1 MTGYLA
7 LAIAIASEVIATTS
21 LKVSS
26 GFTRLIPSIIVVVGY
41 GASFF
46 FSAISLKTLP
56 LGFTYAVWSGAG
68 TVGVIIIG
76 VMLFNEGINIP
87 KAIGILLI
95 VVGIVLVNVY
105 GPDAAAA

>member
-1 MTGYLA
+1 MSGYIA
-7 LAIAIASEVIATTS
+7 LAIAIASEVTATTS
-21 LKVSS
+21 LKMSS
-26 GFTRLIPSIIVVVGY
+26 GFTRLIPSIIVVIGY

-76 VMLFNEGINIP
+76 VMLFNEGLNIP
-87 KAIGILLI
+87 KAIGIVMI
-95 VVGIVLVNVY
+95 IAGIILVNTF
-105 GPDAAAA
+105 GPEVAAS